1 MSGEVRLLDEN
12 GETRRLVLALETLV
26 ASVSAEHFALIGGLA
41 VMARLGQAHRG
52 TQDIDTAVDR
62 ERAIPSELDV
72 VFDAAPSTEKVA
84 TRQRVKVDSIEVGD
98 TSAVDLSPENLPEEE
113 FPRAFV
119 LSHRWAF
126 DTASELTLR
135 CLQRE
140 RPDTIVACRVA
151 TPAALVAMKLQS
163 APRRPP
169 ARVQK
174 AANDYLDLSL
184 LLSNFGAAPR
194 DHRGVG
200 RIPTRPRCVVRR
212 ADRQRLRRRRCS
224 GLVQDP
230 PESILKAGDAR
241 RVEPDRAQVSRD
253 VRSARLTALQS
264 TRPVGS
270 GRLNEAPIQKR
281 QPAVT
286 QLHGLCTTET
296 TRSPFSPTIA
306 VAALRV
312 GVSPV

>member
-1 MSGEVRLLDEN
+1 MLGLQKDVSVSGEVRLLDEN

-98 TSAVDLSPENLPEEE
+98 TSAVDLSPENLPVEE

-184 LLSNFGAAPR
+184 LLSNLVLLPEIIAGLAESPHGLGVWCAERISNDFVDDAAR
-194 DHRGVG
+194 VSS
-200 RIPTRPRCVVRR
+200 RIHQSP
-212 ADRQRLRRRRCS
+212 S
-224 GLVQDP
+224 
-230 PESILKAGDAR
+230 SR
-241 RVEPDRAQVSRD
+241 RVTPDELSQI
-253 VRSARLTALQS
+253 
-264 TRPVGS
+264 
-270 GRLNEAPIQKR
+270 GRRFLEMFAP
-281 QPAVT
+281 
-286 QLHGLCTTET
+286 LG
-296 TRSPFSPTIA
+296 
-306 VAALRV
+306 
-312 GVSPV
+312 